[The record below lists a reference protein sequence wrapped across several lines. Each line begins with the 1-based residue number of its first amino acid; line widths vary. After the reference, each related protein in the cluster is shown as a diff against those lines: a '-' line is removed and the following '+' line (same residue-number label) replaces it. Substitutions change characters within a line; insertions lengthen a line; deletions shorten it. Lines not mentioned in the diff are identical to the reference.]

1 MLSTNGWSWSRIFG
15 FGIGIVGSSFWS
27 ASCVQAQITPDNTL
41 PTNSNV
47 KFDGKIWNI
56 TDGTRAG
63 NNLFH
68 SFKEFSVRT
77 GQQAHF
83 NNAADIQNI
92 ISRVTGLSRSEINGL
107 IKILQGNAN
116 LFLINPNGIVF
127 GPNASLDIGGSF
139 VATTAESLKFADGTE
154 FSAKAPQTTPLLTIS
169 VPTGLQFGSTA
180 GAIVNRSQ
188 GDKIDDYT
196 KAPVGLQVKPEKT
209 LALIG
214 GDVTLEGGNLKAE
227 QGRIELGSVAG
238 PGLVSLSAI
247 DKGYAFG
254 YADVT
259 NFGDIKLTQGSFV
272 DASGNGGGIIQV
284 QGRNV
289 SLTDRATIQAETT
302 GNSTG
307 QGSISITAP
316 NSVTLEGMSA
326 DKNNT
331 FISAATTGTGD
342 AGKITINTGKLVVQD
357 RAQIQTLTGGNG
369 NAGDLEVNASDS
381 VILTGN
387 SSLNAQ
393 SQNPTNDI
401 AKGKA
406 GNITINTSKL
416 TVQHGAQI
424 QTLTQGNGNAGN
436 LTVNASD
443 SVELIGTSSD
453 NTSDKTSLRSASAG
467 SAKGSAGNTTITT
480 GKLIVR
486 DGAFVDTATAG
497 DGKGGNLTVVASDSV
512 TLSGANAKNAS
523 VLRGSTGGTG
533 DGGDISIDT
542 GKLIVQ
548 DGAQILTNTEGN
560 GRGGKLTVT
569 ARKSV
574 ELIGLSK
581 DVNTVSSLLARSQIG
596 ENGNAVGNGNGIG
609 GEIIIK
615 TGCLIVSGGAQVSAS
630 SVGQG
635 TGGRVDVN
643 ASDFVE
649 LVGRGTTKNG
659 ELSRSGIFSQNVD
672 NTAKGGDINIS
683 TGRLTVRDGAIITVN
698 DNNTVN
704 NAKGAGNINI
714 TAPTILLSNGFVAQA
729 PEPDKRGGIVAE
741 AASGNGGNIT
751 INNSD
756 LLLLGGQS
764 RISTTAGSP
773 GRSGDGG
780 IINISAPAYLVALP
794 NQNSSITANSFGGKG
809 GTVTIKAD
817 GILGIESLTLEQ
829 FQNQFGTTDPNQI
842 NNPNNLNYITA
853 ISFTGIPSLNGQVT
867 IASPNTEPSR
877 SLVNQPPPKV
887 VDPSKIIA
895 RGCPAGDG
903 KTGSQFIV
911 TGRGGLPPSPDEL
924 LSTDVVWSDTR
935 LPNTIPQQHKPKIS
949 AAKPSSKPESVAI
962 VPATG
967 WVFNGKGEVTLI
979 SSAPNATALNPTPV
993 TCPRQ

>member
-1 MLSTNGWSWSRIFG
+1 MLSTNSWSWSRFFG
-15 FGIGIVGSSFWS
+15 FGMGIVGSSFWS
-27 ASCVQAQITPDNTL
+27 ANWVLAQITPDNTL
-41 PTNSNV
+41 PTNSSV

-68 SFKEFSVRT
+68 SFKEFSVGT
-77 GQQAHF
+77 GQEAHF
-83 NNAADIQNI
+83 NNAADLQNI
-92 ISRVTGLSRSEINGL
+92 ISRVTGGNVSNINGL
-107 IKILQGNAN
+107 ISAKGTAN
-116 LFLINPNGIVF
+116 LFLINPSGIVF
-127 GPNASLDIGGSF
+127 GQGASLNVGGSF

-154 FSAKAPQTTPLLTIS
+154 FSTKAPQTTPLLTIS

-188 GDKIDDYT
+188 AGPNDKYT
-196 KAPVGLQVKPEKT
+196 QNPVGLQVEPEKT
-209 LALIG
+209 LALVG

-238 PGLVSLSAI
+238 PGLVSLTAI

-259 NFGDIKLTQGSFV
+259 NFGDIKLTQGSIV
-272 DASGNGGGIIQV
+272 DASGNGGGTIQV

-289 SLTDRATIQAETT
+289 RLADGAIIQAETT

-326 DKNNT
+326 DKNHT

-357 RAQIQTLTGGNG
+357 GAQIQTLTGGNG

-416 TVQHGAQI
+416 TVQDGAQI

-436 LTVNASD
+436 LTVNVAD
-443 SVELIGTSSD
+443 SVELIGTSSG
-453 NTSDKTSLRSASAG
+453 NTWLRSGSAG

-497 DGKGGNLTVVASDSV
+497 YGKGGNLTVVASDSV
-512 TLSGANAKNAS
+512 ILSGANAKNAS
-523 VLRGSTGGTG
+523 VLRSSTGGTG
-533 DGGDISIDT
+533 DAGDININT

-548 DGAQILTNTEGN
+548 DGAQILANTEGN

-581 DVNTVSSLLARSQIG
+581 DVNTVSSLLARSQID
-596 ENGNAVGNGNGIG
+596 ENGNAVGKGNGIG

-615 TGCLIVSGGAQVSAS
+615 TGRLIVSGGAQVSAS

-635 TGGRVDVN
+635 TGGRLDVN

-649 LVGRGTTKNG
+649 LVGRGTTKKG

-683 TGRLTVRDGAIITVN
+683 TGRLTVRDGGIITVN
-698 DNNTVN
+698 DKNTAN
-704 NAKGAGNINI
+704 NAKGAGNITI

-764 RISTTAGSP
+764 RISTTAGGV
-773 GRSGDGG
+773 GRPGDGG
-780 IINISAPAYLVALP
+780 IINISAPAYLVAVP
-794 NQNSSITANSFGGKG
+794 MKNSSITANSFRGKG

-817 GILGIESLTLEQ
+817 GILGIESLTLKQ

-911 TGRGGLPPSPDEL
+911 TGRGGLPPSPEEP

-935 LPNTIPQQHKPKIS
+935 LANTTAQQHKPKIS
-949 AAKPSSKPESVAI
+949 AAKPSSKPEPVAI